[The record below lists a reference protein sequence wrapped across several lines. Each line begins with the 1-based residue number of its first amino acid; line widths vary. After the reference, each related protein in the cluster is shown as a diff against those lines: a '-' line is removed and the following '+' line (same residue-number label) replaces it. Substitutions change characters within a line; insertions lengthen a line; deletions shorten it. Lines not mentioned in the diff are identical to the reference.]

1 MKKLTLLFC
10 ITFISITSSFS
21 QGTVRG
27 KISDKNGETLIGVTI
42 ALKSNPSIGT
52 VTDFDGNFS
61 LKMKDSLAQVIT
73 ISYVSYQTIEQ
84 EIRVLNN
91 QVIVKDFVMEEASAK
106 ALDVV
111 EISTKATKD
120 KSYYMER
127 IKQNSSTTIDY
138 ISSETM
144 KKTGDANVVAA
155 VARVAGVST
164 NGGFITVRGIG
175 DRYVKTTVN
184 GNRIPTLDP
193 FTNNIKLDMFPASLV
208 DNVIITKTAS
218 PDMPGDYAGA
228 YISVETKDYP
238 DALTVSI
245 ESTVG
250 YNAQT
255 TGKDVITSERS
266 KTDWLGYDNTYR
278 EYNHTQFHSTNPDPT
293 QYQEMVALG
302 LGDYYKSLGVTGWAE
317 GSNEGLL
324 YFKLGLVQLGLLAP
338 ALINDNTAVI
348 AATSAFDNGSYHST
362 AFDIVNKDAA
372 ATGKSFPNNWNTT
385 KRKAP
390 LSFSQSFTV
399 GDQVSL
405 FGKPLGFV
413 AGFRYGSATLYD
425 PHAILEEQKS
435 GTRIVDSHLDAE
447 ASDETNGWSAL
458 VNLAYKV
465 NPNNT
470 VGFMFM
476 PNLIGVNKVR
486 KGYDEENT
494 LTTVSQFYEA
504 RKQMI
509 YQFKSEHY
517 IPNIKTKVE
526 LNASYTKGNS
536 NAPDFKYLQYES
548 NPVTHIYSLDPSS
561 KSIDR
566 YYRYLSDNLFDSHG
580 SIEIPIGEKPGLTR
594 KLKLGGAYQE
604 DKTKNDL
611 YHYFLGKD
619 GLNAPHMENDDLNA
633 YLNLDQFGI
642 SHGDNGGVPFSTL
655 NWYYNLFQSPTDHS
669 FGHSKIAA
677 AFLMADFTIIPRIR
691 VSGGLRIETTDMLT
705 DVTKFDS
712 MGLANDDPRRF
723 YLAGELPA
731 TIGSIK
737 QTNILP
743 SATIVYKL
751 INKEESP
758 TNIRLGYSQTL
769 ARPSLREISNITT
782 FDNELRLNV
791 TGNPN
796 LKMVEV
802 KNYDFRIESYFK
814 NKDNVSISVF
824 YKDFKNHIELIRGE
838 RYTWTNVDIANVK
851 GIEIEGRKKIVKG
864 LDFTANITLAQS
876 YTEYVR
882 TRNEVVGTS
891 VITYNLDTVKRTMF
905 GQAPY
910 VINGIL
916 SYTSDSLGLTATV
929 SYNLQGKRVVIGSA
943 SEFLGDTYEMPR
955 HQLDFKVTKKFKKVA
970 KNWSVSFT
978 IKDILNQPVT
988 RKIYYDGGYDI
999 IKDQYRWGTN
1009 YLLSITYKL

>member
-1 MKKLTLLFC
+1 MKKLYLFILIFFTC
-10 ITFISITSSFS
+10 YNSFA
-21 QGTVRG
+21 QGTLRG
-27 KISDKNGETLIGVTI
+27 KVSDKNGETLIGVTVS
-42 ALKSNPSIGT
+42 LKSTPTVGT
-52 VTDFDGNFS
+52 VTDFDGNYS
-61 LKMKDSLAQVIT
+61 LKIKDSIPQIVV
-73 ISYVSYQTIEQ
+73 ISYISYTTIEL
-84 EIRVLNN
+84 EIHPINN
-91 QVIVKDFVMEEASAK
+91 EVILKDFVMEEASAK

-111 EISTKATKD
+111 EVVTKATKD

-218 PDMPGDYAGA
+218 PDLPGDFAGA

-238 DALTVSI
+238 EKLSVNI

-250 YNAQT
+250 YNSKT

-266 KTDWLGYDNTYR
+266 STDWLGYDNSYR
-278 EYNHTQFHSTNPDPT
+278 EYDHTQFHTATPDPS

-302 LGDYYKSLGVTGWAE
+302 LGDYYKSLGVTGWQE
-317 GSNEGLL
+317 GSSEGIL

-338 ALINDNTAVI
+338 ALINDPNAVN
-348 AATSAFDNGSYHST
+348 AATTAYDNGSYHST
-362 AFDIVNKDAA
+362 AFDIVNADAA
-372 ATGKSFPNNWNTT
+372 ATGKSMPNNWNTT

-390 LSFSQSFTV
+390 LNFSQSFTV
-399 GDQVSL
+399 GDQLNL
-405 FGKPLGFV
+405 FGKPFGFI
-413 AGFRYGSATLYD
+413 AGFRYGSTTQSD
-425 PHAILEEQKS
+425 PASLREEQKS
-435 GTRIVDSHLDAE
+435 GTGITDTHLDRE

-458 VNLAYKV
+458 VNLAYKL

-476 PNLIGVNKVR
+476 PNLTGVNKVR
-486 KGYDEENT
+486 KGYDDFNAI
-494 LTTVSQFYEA
+494 TTISQFYEA

-517 IPNIKTKVE
+517 IPKTKTKVE

-536 NAPDFKYLQYES
+536 NAPDFKYLQYAS
-548 NPVTHIYSLDPSS
+548 NPATNIYILDPSS

-566 YYRYLSDNLFDSHG
+566 YYRYLSDNLFDAHG
-580 SIEIPIGEKPGLTR
+580 SVEIPIGEKPGLTR
-594 KLKLGGAYQE
+594 KLKFGGAYQDE
-604 DKTKNDL
+604 KTKNDQ
-611 YHYFLGKD
+611 YHYYLGKD
-619 GLNAPHMENDDLNA
+619 GFHAPPLVNDDLNS
-633 YLNLDQFGI
+633 YLSLDQFGI
-642 SHGDNGGVPFSTL
+642 SHGTDNGVPYSTL
-655 NWYYNLFQSPTDHS
+655 NFYYNLFDSPADHS
-669 FGHSKIAA
+669 FGHGKIGG
-677 AFLMADFTIIPRIR
+677 AFVMADYTIVSRIR
-691 VSGGLRIETTDMLT
+691 LSGGLRMETTDMFT
-705 DVTKFDS
+705 DINKFDS

-723 YLAGELPA
+723 YQAGELPGTA
-731 TIGSIK
+731 GRIN
-737 QTNILP
+737 QTNFLP
-743 SATIVYKL
+743 SATLIYKL

-769 ARPSLREISNITT
+769 ARPSLREISNITN
-782 FDNELRLNV
+782 FDNELQLNV

-796 LKMVEV
+796 LKMVEI

-814 NKDNVSISVF
+814 NKDNISVSVF

-838 RYTWTNVDIANVK
+838 RYTWRNVDVANVK
-851 GIEIEGRKKIVKG
+851 GIEVEGKKKIIKG
-864 LDFTANITLAQS
+864 LDFIANVTLAQS

-882 TRNEVVGTS
+882 TRDEVVGNT

-916 SYTSDSLGLTATV
+916 SYTSDSLGLIATL
-929 SYNLQGKRVVIGSA
+929 SYNLQGTRVVIGSA
-943 SEFLGDTYEMPR
+943 SPFLGDVYEFPR
-955 HQLDFKVTKKFKKVA
+955 HQLDFKVTKKFNKVA
-970 KNWSVSFT
+970 KNWSVSLT
-978 IKDILNQPVT
+978 VKDILNQAVT
-988 RKIYYDGGYDI
+988 RKVYYNDSFDI
-999 IKDQYRWGTN
+999 THDNYRWGTSF
-1009 YLLSITYKL
+1009 LLAIQYKL